1 MIENCIAVE
10 LNSEAFLF
18 FQYTGSVI
26 HLLCW
31 RQEFIL
37 QGDCCYR
44 KEGPNAVPVFNDLIE
59 VSRFICILIP
69 IKGRAK
75 HKI

>member
-10 LNSEAFLF
+10 LKSEAFLF
-18 FQYTGSVI
+18 FQYRESVI

-44 KEGPNAVPVFNDLIE
+44 KDGPNAVPVFDDLIE
-59 VSRFICILIP
+59 VSRFICILTSIT
-69 IKGRAK
+69 GRAK
-75 HKI
+75 HRI